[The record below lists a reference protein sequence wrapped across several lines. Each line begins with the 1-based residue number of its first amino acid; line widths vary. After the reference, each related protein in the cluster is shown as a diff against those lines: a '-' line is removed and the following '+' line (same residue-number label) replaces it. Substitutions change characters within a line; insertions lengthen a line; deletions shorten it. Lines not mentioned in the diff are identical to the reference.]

1 MLVVKV
7 GNLKEF
13 MQEVQPFSDVRV
25 SSHEEIRYANPVGYT
40 KLCLEVMGLNEMEE
54 LIWLH
59 HDVELQ
65 LRPGSSEPWTEHG
78 KVVYAAY
85 PGLVDLVRAYLAEHY
100 SVRPGMYGVAE
111 NIMPLGGDLEIVQW
125 DPKAQMFVRME
136 MSA

>member
-40 KLCLEVMGLNEMEE
+40 TLCLDVMGLNEMEE
-54 LIWLH
+54 LIWLRH
-59 HDVELQ
+59 SVELQ
-65 LRPGSSEPWTEHG
+65 LGPGSSEPWTDLG
-78 KVVYAAY
+78 KAVYAAY

-100 SVRPGMYGVAE
+100 SVRPGMYGNEE
-111 NIMPLGGDLEIVQW
+111 NIAPLGGDLEIVRW
-125 DPKAQMFVRME
+125 DPKTQGFVRVE
-136 MSA
+136 VAA